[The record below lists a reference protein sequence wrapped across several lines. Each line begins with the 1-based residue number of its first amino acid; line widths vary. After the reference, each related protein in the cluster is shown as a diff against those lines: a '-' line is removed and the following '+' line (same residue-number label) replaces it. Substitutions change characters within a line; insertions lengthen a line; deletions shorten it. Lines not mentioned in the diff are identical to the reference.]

1 MLLTAL
7 LVLAGQWIAA
17 VSVAVFSMFMA
28 YWTSPLREG
37 DHVPLATALAQRTPG
52 SAVVLWAPGNPLSS
66 RLQVAIRSPREDVA
80 WVNVHRDV
88 QAQQLLA
95 EHGGAEA
102 LPLVLVGESVQAR
115 ATAAELLDLQDL
127 ERRRADGEEPPAP

>member
-1 MLLTAL
+1 M
-7 LVLAGQWIAA
+7 
-17 VSVAVFSMFMA
+17 
-28 YWTSPLREG
+28 
-37 DHVPLATALAQRTPG
+37 
-52 SAVVLWAPGNPLSS
+52 
-66 RLQVAIRSPREDVA
+66 
-80 WVNVHRDV
+80 NVHRDV

-95 EHGGAEA
+95 HGGRG